1 MSESHHPK
9 VSRGP
14 RQLAAV
20 LPSSSLSGGANAT
33 TAHLAPDQARAGFR
47 QKCNVLQGSTNK
59 ALFTLP
65 ANSGRSPPCGSRPD
79 ADPQAAEQSP
89 AHPGLHVESPAGL
102 GHEHAR
108 RQAAQQQQ

>member
-1 MSESHHPK
+1 MSAGGRTAELVPF
-9 VSRGP
+9 RRRECDRRAP
-14 RQLAAV
+14 RPR
-20 LPSSSLSGGANAT
+20 PS
-33 TAHLAPDQARAGFR
+33 ARAGFR

-65 ANSGRSPPCGSRPD
+65 ANSGRSPPRGSRPD
-79 ADPQAAEQSP
+79 ADPQAAEQRP